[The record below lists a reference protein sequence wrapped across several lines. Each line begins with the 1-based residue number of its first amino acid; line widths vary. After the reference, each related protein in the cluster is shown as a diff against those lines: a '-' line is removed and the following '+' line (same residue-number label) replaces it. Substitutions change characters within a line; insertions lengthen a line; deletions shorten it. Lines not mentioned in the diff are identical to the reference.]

1 MVSAFFLITFRAIAL
16 SLSET
21 TTRQSSGKDDPI
33 IISSDE
39 DEAPATLHVNQRH
52 GSSPSPSPAPNN
64 IANSKEISTVATANA
79 FLSERASLEAARLA
93 RLKRMRESNPGS
105 ERQQKPNSKRRLD
118 VPFVSSDEDV
128 EQGPPGK
135 KFRLSESAYS
145 KGHANASSSSKYATQ
160 PRGQPNASLSR
171 LAGATDEQVEAAS
184 ENELFWAGELRQ
196 TANKHVDK
204 AKDKRPVF
212 RLHDILGNV
221 SLVLCALWLVSI
233 TLTGRAIHRNQSSH
247 S

>member
-1 MVSAFFLITFRAIAL
+1 MITFRAIAL
-16 SLSET
+16 SLSEA

-64 IANSKEISTVATANA
+64 IANSKEISTVATTVVTANA

-93 RLKRMRESNPGS
+93 RLKRMRESNPVS

-118 VPFVSSDEDV
+118 DPFVSSDEDV
-128 EQGPPGK
+128 EKGPPGK
-135 KFRLSESAYS
+135 KSRLSESAYS
-145 KGHANASSSSKYATQ
+145 KGNANASSSKSATQ

-171 LAGATDEQVEAAS
+171 LAGATDEQAEAAS
-184 ENELFWAGELRQ
+184 ENDLFWAGELRQ

-233 TLTGRAIHRNQSSH
+233 TLTGRVIHRNQSSH